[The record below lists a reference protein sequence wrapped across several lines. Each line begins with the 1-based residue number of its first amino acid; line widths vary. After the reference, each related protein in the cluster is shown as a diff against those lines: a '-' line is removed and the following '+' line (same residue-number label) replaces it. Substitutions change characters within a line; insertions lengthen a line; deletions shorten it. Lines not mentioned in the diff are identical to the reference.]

1 MRSERRRRWA
11 RYLLAL
17 VRLVNGTVG
26 LFAPRLFITRF
37 DPGREPSPAAIYAF
51 RLFGI
56 RTILIAFDLLR
67 PEHARK
73 AAREGVLIH
82 ASDVITAAS
91 LGLSRAVPPRTA
103 VSTTLISVVNVLL
116 ALLAREPRRDDTSAA
131 DQLGSDG
138 GHPMS

>member
-1 MRSERRRRWA
+1 MRPERRRRWA

-26 LFAPRLFITRF
+26 LFAPQLLITRF
-37 DPGREPSPAAIYAF
+37 DPDRDPSPAAIYAF

-56 RTILIAFDLLR
+56 RTILIAADLLR
-67 PEHARK
+67 PGHAQK

-91 LGLSRAVPPRTA
+91 LGLGGAVPRRTA
-103 VSTTLISVVNVLL
+103 VATTLISVVNVIL
-116 ALLAREPRRDDTSAA
+116 ALLAREPRPDTEPAA
-131 DQLGSDG
+131 DPAPAAVDAR
-138 GHPMS
+138 